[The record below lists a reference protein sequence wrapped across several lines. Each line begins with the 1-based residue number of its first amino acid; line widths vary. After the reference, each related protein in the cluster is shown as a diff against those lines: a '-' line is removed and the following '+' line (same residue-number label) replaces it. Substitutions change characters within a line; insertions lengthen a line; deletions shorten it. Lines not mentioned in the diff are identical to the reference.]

1 MSHYEDILH
10 LSRPKSQRHAPMS
23 RIDRA
28 AQFAPFAALTGH
40 EAAIEETARL
50 TDRLFSRE
58 DSGKEALN
66 EKLSLLSLHIKDQPT
81 VRLTYFLPDERKA
94 GGAYLTVTTP
104 IKKVDAHAGV
114 LLLPDYTA
122 IPFAHI
128 LDIESDLFP
137 KE

>member
-1 MSHYEDILH
+1 MSHYEDMIH
-10 LSRPKSQRHAPMS
+10 LSRPVSQRHAPMS

-66 EKLSLLSLHIKDQPT
+66 EKLNLLSLHLKDQPI
-81 VRLTYFLPDERKA
+81 VKLTYFLPDERKA
-94 GGAYLTVTTP
+94 GGSYLTIATP
-104 IKKVDAHAGV
+104 IKKVDAQSGV
-114 LLLPDYTA
+114 LLLPDYTT